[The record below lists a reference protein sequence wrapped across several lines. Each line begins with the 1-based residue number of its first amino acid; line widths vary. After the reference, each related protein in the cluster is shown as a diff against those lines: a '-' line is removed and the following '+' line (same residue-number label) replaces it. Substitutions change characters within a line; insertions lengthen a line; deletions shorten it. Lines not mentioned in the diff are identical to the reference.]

1 MSSGDGKRRVLVIDD
16 SDAIHRDFRRILCPE
31 QRPIPPELDLM
42 EQALFG
48 EEFTPPPPET
58 EPEPVKFE
66 VDSAFQG
73 QEGVE
78 KVEQARSAGQ
88 PYALAF
94 LDYRMPPGWNGIQT
108 LRYLRQV
115 APELR
120 VVLCS
125 AYADYSWQ
133 EVLQEFGA
141 LAELTELRK
150 PFNSQEL
157 LKLAKQLAVPKDST
171 APL

>member
-1 MSSGDGKRRVLVIDD
+1 MSSGDGKRRILVIDD

-42 EQALFG
+42 EKELFG
-48 EEFTPPPPET
+48 DGFARPAPET
-58 EPEPVKFE
+58 DSVKFE

-88 PYALAF
+88 PYTLAF

-133 EVLQEFGA
+133 EVLQEFGD
-141 LAELTELRK
+141 LPELTELRK

-157 LKLAKQLAVPKDST
+157 LKLAKRLAAPKDSA